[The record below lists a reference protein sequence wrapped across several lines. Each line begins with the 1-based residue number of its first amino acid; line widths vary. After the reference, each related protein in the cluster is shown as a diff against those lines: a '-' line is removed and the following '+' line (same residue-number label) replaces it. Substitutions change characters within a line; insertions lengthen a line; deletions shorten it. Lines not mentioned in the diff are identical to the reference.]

1 MPTTVH
7 AHAAGTAP
15 AAGTAGT
22 AGTAPANTAPAN
34 TATPVKEVAGQVSI
48 DVLKGWP
55 REKLLEFALWHM
67 HAAEKRREFDRKY
80 SVSARGR
87 ERQRRY
93 YFASRD
99 IYHPQLNPTGAQE
112 KRWKRQLQDKPHK
125 PDALRIACY

>member
-1 MPTTVH
+1 MTPVE
-7 AHAAGTAP
+7 GVTAP
-15 AAGTAGT
+15 AH
-22 AGTAPANTAPAN
+22 TAPV
-34 TATPVKEVAGQVSI
+34 TPVKEVVGRVSI
-48 DVLKGWP
+48 DVLKRWP

-67 HAAEKRREFDRKY
+67 HEAEKRREFDRKY

-112 KRWKRQLQDKPHK
+112 KRWKRPSDKPQK
-125 PDALRIACY
+125 PDDAPLRVACY

>member
-1 MPTTVH
+1 
-7 AHAAGTAP
+7 
-15 AAGTAGT
+15 
-22 AGTAPANTAPAN
+22 
-34 TATPVKEVAGQVSI
+34 
-48 DVLKGWP
+48 
-55 REKLLEFALWHM
+55 M

-112 KRWKRQLQDKPHK
+112 
-125 PDALRIACY
+125 AMEATATG